1 MKNKSFKKVIMF
13 KTGNQ
18 TINKTHKI
26 QSITTGLKNLS
37 KNPYPTYIT
46 TNYINQNDL
55 PIKITLLI

>member
-1 MKNKSFKKVIMF
+1 MF

-26 QSITTGLKNLS
+26 QLITTGLKNLS